1 MTKEADTRPV
11 VVGVDGSD
19 AALAAALW
27 AVDEA
32 VDREAPLR
40 LVHAIGVVRNPSIP
54 FDFDRPEI
62 GYGEGALRAASSAV
76 TSTGKT
82 VKVETDKL
90 WGSPDTALIAESKTA
105 AMLCVGSAGIAWVA
119 GRLLGSTAASVA
131 EKARCSVVVVPRRPE
146 NVVTATSDWVVVA
159 VDDRPGND
167 LVVARALDEARLR
180 HAPVLAVGTR
190 RNAMSAV
197 TYDEL
202 DRRVTGWRRDHPG
215 VHIYPVSTDAGLAQF
230 LAENPEERV
239 QLAVI
244 GAADANQVRPIV
256 GLHDRALVTHAQCSV
271 MVVRS

>member
-40 LVHAIGVVRNPSIP
+40 LAHAIGVVRDPSIP
-54 FDFDRPEI
+54 FDFYRPEI
-62 GYGEGALRAASSAV
+62 GYEGALRAASSVV

-119 GRLLGSTAASVA
+119 GRSSGPQRPRWPKKPDAVWSSCHAGPRTLS
-131 EKARCSVVVVPRRPE
+131 RRP
-146 NVVTATSDWVVVA
+146 
-159 VDDRPGND
+159 P
-167 LVVARALDEARLR
+167 
-180 HAPVLAVGTR
+180 
-190 RNAMSAV
+190 
-197 TYDEL
+197 
-202 DRRVTGWRRDHPG
+202 TG
-215 VHIYPVSTDAGLAQF
+215 
-230 LAENPEERV
+230 
-239 QLAVI
+239 
-244 GAADANQVRPIV
+244 
-256 GLHDRALVTHAQCSV
+256 
-271 MVVRS
+271 